1 MSEIQQKLERIRK
14 WLTERKLDA
23 LYLQRVSSFA
33 WATCGANSY
42 INTASTYGV
51 ASLLITQ
58 DKQYL
63 FTNNI
68 ETPRLEKEEILLSQ
82 GWNFQI
88 TSWYESQNTITE
100 LIRGLKVGS
109 DSFFPGT
116 EDFSTEL
123 ARLRA
128 NLSPEEGERFRDLG
142 QRCAQAMNAAARATF
157 AGQTEH
163 EIAGRLNYEVEA
175 RGVQV
180 IVNLIATDQRIFSFR
195 HPLPTSKKLEKYA
208 MLVLCGRQKG
218 LVCSITR
225 FVHVG
230 HLPDELRDKVEAV
243 AQVDAAMI
251 SATRPGRTLGDI
263 FQAGMDEYALAGYP
277 DEWRLHHQGGPAGYE
292 PREYFAFPGSTDLVK
307 AGQVYAW
314 NPSITGSK
322 SEDTILVGEK
332 ENEIITEIP
341 GWPKMVINGLERPAI
356 LVV

>member
-1 MSEIQQKLERIRK
+1 LSETELKLSKIRK
-14 WLTERKLDA
+14 WLTECKLDA

-33 WATCGANSY
+33 WATCGAISY
-42 INTASTYGV
+42 VNIASTFGD

-68 ETPRLEKEEILLSQ
+68 EAPRLELEEKLVGQ
-82 GWNFQI
+82 GWSFRV
-88 TSWYESQNTITE
+88 TPWHVSQNAVTE

-109 DSFFPGT
+109 DSSFPGT
-116 EDFSTEL
+116 EDFSAEL

-128 NLSPEEGERFRDLG
+128 NLTPEEGQRFRDLG
-142 QRCAQAMNAAARATF
+142 QRCAQAMDAVAMTVHPE
-157 AGQTEH
+157 QTEH
-163 EIAGRLNYEVEA
+163 EIAGRLTSEAEA

-180 IVNLIATDQRIFSFR
+180 IVNLIATDERIFSFR
-195 HPLPTSKKLEKYA
+195 HPPPTFKKLEKYA
-208 MLVLCGRQKG
+208 MLVLCGRWSG
-218 LVCSITR
+218 LVCSLTR
-225 FVHVG
+225 FMHFG
-230 HLPDELRDKVEAV
+230 RLPDDIRNKSEAV
-243 AQVDAAMI
+243 ARIDAAMI
-251 SATRPGRTLGDI
+251 SATCPGRMLGNV
-263 FQAGMDEYALAGYP
+263 FQTGVDEYIRAGYP

-292 PREYFAFPGSTDLVK
+292 PREYFAFPESPDLVT

-332 ENEIITEIP
+332 GNEILTEIP
-341 GWPKMVINGLERPAI
+341 GWPKMVVDGMERPAI